1 MIDDVFFWAF
11 VLSMLYLVYHFIV
24 EEKLAK
30 RWLESKN
37 ALADLQS
44 LEQTEKIFPP
54 CPICGNNR
62 QVWVNQLS
70 GLITCHRA
78 GCNQPIEKPIE
89 KPKEEDSNE
98 EG

>member
-11 VLSMLYLVYHFIV
+11 VLSMLYLIYHFIV
-24 EEKLAK
+24 EEKLVK

-37 ALADLQS
+37 ALAEQS
-44 LEQTEKIFPP
+44 LEQTEFPP

-78 GCNQPIEKPIE
+78 GCNKPIE
-89 KPKEEDSNE
+89 PKEKDSNE
-98 EG
+98 